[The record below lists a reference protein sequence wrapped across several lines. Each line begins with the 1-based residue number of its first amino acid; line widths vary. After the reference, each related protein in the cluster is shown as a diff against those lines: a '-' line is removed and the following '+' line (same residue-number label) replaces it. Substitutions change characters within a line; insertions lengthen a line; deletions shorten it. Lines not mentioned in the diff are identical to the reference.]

1 LLAYQFSDYLQFV
14 LSGLST
20 GCIYALIALA
30 FVMIFSV
37 TGIVNL
43 AQGEFVMLGAML
55 AVVFTALKL
64 PLGLSAVLSI
74 LCVTAIA
81 WVIHRLTIVPA
92 RGASDVGFIII
103 TIGTSITVRG
113 LSLVAWGTTP
123 YALPEFTPGPAI
135 RIAGAIM
142 GRQRLWIIIVTAV
155 VLLLLYLF
163 LDKTLLGKALRA
175 CSINKQSAQ
184 AIGVNTHGMGVLSYM
199 IGGALGAVAGIVI
212 APLTLVSYDM
222 GVSLGLKGFIAAI
235 MGGMISP
242 VGAVIGGVL
251 LGLIESLS
259 SAVFSSGVKE
269 GIAYAVLFAVLVG
282 RTIWRAGHGRRDA

>member
-1 LLAYQFSDYLQFV
+1 MQYRNLGNSD
-14 LSGLST
+14 LSVSRIGF
-20 GCIYALIALA
+20 GCWELGDQLYGHTVVDEAVSAIYKALDLG
-30 FVMIFSV
+30 V
-37 TGIVNL
+37 TLFDTAPMYG
-43 AQGEFVMLGAML
+43 QGRSE
-55 AVVFTALKL
+55 
-64 PLGLSAVLSI
+64 
-74 LCVTAIA
+74 
-81 WVIHRLTIVPA
+81 
-92 RGASDVGFIII
+92 
-103 TIGTSITVRG
+103 
-113 LSLVAWGTTP
+113 
-123 YALPEFTPGPAI
+123 
-135 RIAGAIM
+135 
-142 GRQRLWIIIVTAV
+142 
-155 VLLLLYLF
+155 
-163 LDKTLLGKALRA
+163 TLLGKALRA